1 MSIMAEKITT
11 KISNARKKLRP
22 FKLAIIAY
30 FSNTKNRLKRLI
42 SRPQLPQNPDGRVL
56 IHLGCGE
63 QNAPGWINVDAQPFP
78 HVNFV
83 GGVEKLPMFASNSA
97 NLIYACHVLE
107 HISYQRY
114 PEILKEWRRVLKP
127 GGVLRIAVPDFD
139 KLIVIYQT
147 EKNNIN
153 LVLPPM
159 MGAQD
164 CEHGFHRGAFNE
176 KYLSDLCLD
185 AGFKKTRLWNPK
197 TAPDYPFDDWAK
209 KLAHGKYPISLN
221 LEAIK

>member
-1 MSIMAEKITT
+1 M
-11 KISNARKKLRP
+11 RP
-22 FKLAIIAY
+22 IKLAVLTLIADLN
-30 FSNTKNRLKRLI
+30 FRIRRVIKPPHLPENR
-42 SRPQLPQNPDGRVL
+42 DGRVL

-78 HVNFV
+78 HVHFV
-83 GGVEKLPMFASNSA
+83 GGVEKLPMFADNSA
-97 NLIYACHVLE
+97 DLIYACHVLE

-127 GGVLRIAVPDFD
+127 GGILRIAVPDFD
-139 KLIVIYQT
+139 KLLAIYRAEGDT
-147 EKNNIN
+147 LD

-176 KYLSDLCLD
+176 KYLGNLCLV
-185 AGFKKTRLWNPK
+185 AGFKTTRLWNPK
-197 TAPDYPFDDWAK
+197 TASEYPFDDWAK
-209 KLAHGKYPISLN
+209 KLAHGKYPVSLN